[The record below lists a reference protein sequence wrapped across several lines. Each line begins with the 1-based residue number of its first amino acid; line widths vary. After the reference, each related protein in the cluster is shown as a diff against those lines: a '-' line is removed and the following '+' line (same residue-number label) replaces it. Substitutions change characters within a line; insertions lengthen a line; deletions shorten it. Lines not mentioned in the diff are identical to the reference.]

1 MGAPEVV
8 FVRLHY
14 YYLPVSLSQL
24 LAGLSHL
31 ASLSDLIQAV
41 PQFYLHSHF
50 LIVLKRLRKS
60 LFHLSTRD

>member
-1 MGAPEVV
+1 MI
-8 FVRLHY
+8 RLNRGFT
-14 YYLPVSLSQL
+14 VSFKN
-24 LAGLSHL
+24 L

-60 LFHLSTRD
+60 QITASVS